1 MSAPLEARGF
11 LESAPL
17 VPVVISAET
26 GDVTYVGP
34 QVVELLGFPASEWLE
49 PGFWKARLF
58 PDDQVAVTQAR
69 QRLGTGGESHTI
81 DYRMEHADG
90 RILWLSE
97 VMAMGSDGSRLQGF
111 LQDVTERKRQE
122 VALWKSEER
131 LRSLLRLA
139 PDAMVLTDENG
150 KILNMNDQAEAL
162 FDYRLF
168 EVAGSSIDHLIPERL
183 RGRMVDLRAAFD
195 RDRVR
200 RSLVDGHGLAIER
213 SDGTEIPVE
222 VGMSLVLQEP
232 GSRQILCSVRDLTT
246 RRRVEAQLRSSERR
260 LQEMANVVPALVCF
274 IGVDDRFRF
283 VNDAF
288 ASWYGWER
296 NQLEGRRV
304 REVVGEGF
312 HHRLH
317 TSMEAAGDGMSAH
330 FQCEMQTAKGQL
342 GSVDVNIVP
351 QFDDDGARTGHF
363 VVMRDITREVEA
375 RQADLRHRAE
385 LAHVSRVATM
395 GELAA
400 SIAHELNQPLT
411 AIVANAQAAR
421 RLLWGAAPDTDEVAE
436 ALDDIVADGRRAG
449 EVITSMRQLLQ
460 RGEIQEE
467 QIEVPKLVS
476 EVIELLRSEA
486 IGRGVQLAAPG
497 SNVGLPSVMGDP
509 TQIKQVLL
517 NLLMNAIEAAVRA
530 PADRRCVE
538 VVASRHGSEIEIAV
552 SDGGPGLP
560 SNSEELFQPFV
571 SYRPGGLG
579 MGLAI
584 SRTIVEAHGGRLW
597 AEARQPVGAI
607 FKFRVPV

>member
-1 MSAPLEARGF
+1 MSTPVEPRAF

-17 VPVVISAET
+17 VPIAMSAKT

-34 QVVELLGFPASEWLE
+34 QVVELLGYPVSVWME
-49 PGFWKARLF
+49 PGGWSARLF
-58 PDDQVAVTQAR
+58 PDDQMMVTQAR
-69 QRLGTGGESHTI
+69 QRLVAGGEGHTI

-90 RILWLSE
+90 RVLWLTE
-97 VMAMGSDGSRLQGF
+97 VMAMDPDGAKLQGF

-131 LRSLLRLA
+131 LRSLLRHA
-139 PDAMVLTDENG
+139 PDALVLTDEDG
-150 KILNMNDQAEAL
+150 KIVNMNDQAEAL

-183 RGRMVDLRAAFD
+183 RGRMAELRGTFA
-195 RDRVR
+195 RDPVR

-222 VGMSLVLQEP
+222 VGMSLVPQES
-232 GSRQILCSVRDLTT
+232 GARQIFCSVRDLTT

-274 IGVDDRFRF
+274 IGTDDRFRF
-283 VNDAF
+283 VNDAY
-288 ASWYGWER
+288 ARWYGWER
-296 NQLEGRRV
+296 QQLEGRRV
-304 REVVGEGF
+304 REVVGDGF
-312 HHRLH
+312 HLRLH
-317 TSMEAAGDGMSAH
+317 TSLDAAGDANAAN
-330 FQCEMQTAKGQL
+330 FRCEVQTATGQPRP
-342 GSVDVNIVP
+342 VDVSVVP
-351 QFDDDGARTGHF
+351 QFDDDGLRTGHF
-363 VVMRDITREVEA
+363 VIMRDITQEVEA

-411 AIVANAQAAR
+411 AIVA
-421 RLLWGAAPDTDEVAE
+421 
-436 ALDDIVADGRRAG
+436 DGRRAG

-460 RGEIQEE
+460 RGEIQQER
-467 QIEVPKLVS
+467 IELPTLVT

-486 IGRGVQLAAPG
+486 IGRGVHVTTAG
-497 SNVGLPSVMGDP
+497 DSNGGLPPVMGDP

-517 NLLMNAIEAAVRA
+517 NLLMNAIEAAARTNS
-530 PADRRCVE
+530 DNRCVE
-538 VVASRHGSEIEIAV
+538 VAASRDGPEIEVAV
-552 SDGGPGLP
+552 RDAGPGLP
-560 SNSEELFQPFV
+560 PNSEELFQPFV
-571 SYRPGGLG
+571 SHRPGGLG

-584 SRTIVEAHGGRLW
+584 SRTIAEAHGGRLW
-597 AEARQPVGAI
+597 AEARQPAGAV
-607 FKFRVPV
+607 FKFRLPI